1 MAIGDKIKAR
11 RKAGK
16 GLLGYMDSHKGD
28 DNGSLK
34 AGAFNM
40 KISDGLQDLI
50 GGALGIRRSS
60 IPDIQ
65 GDVIDAQERERADR
79 QAASLEERATEAPG
93 NNKILEFPLN
103 YFGQSQGFS
112 MGGAGGALHGGVDDN
127 ATAFPNS
134 IHFKSLPR
142 KNPHEVS
149 NYQKGEGNWDTTRGK
164 KRRADQKA
172 DSDAWLA
179 AEKDTYD
186 IFLHLPDKLRDD
198 VKVEYAEASGGKM
211 AQFMARMFSF
221 GSDNDAVNDMQG
233 KRNFDM
239 DEIMTSFKGM
249 MPGGDIVQ
257 KAAGYMTNPMMFQA
271 MKNVNFRS
279 YDYSFTL
286 KPTSADESE
295 RIKEIVYAFKMS
307 MLPGV
312 TGENNGIWTLPNEWA
327 INFQG
332 PISKWIDFPMT
343 AVCQSAAVDYSQYL
357 MAADSA
363 ARGRGAPSSIT
374 LTLNFIETMQLS
386 RQRYAEEVA
395 PTADRI
401 SRAGEGTQLGANF
414 YANSDVQKA
423 DNPELSA
430 EKRNSAMGI
439 LPVGPF
445 GIPIP
450 DGLTLEERY
459 FTDSEGN
466 EIPRD
471 L

>member
-60 IPDIQ
+60 IPDIA
-65 GDVIDAQERERADR
+65 GDVLATKETERAARQKANTEDR
-79 QAASLEERATEAPG
+79 AKEAPVSSRV
-93 NNKILEFPLN
+93 IEFPSN
-103 YFGQSQGFS
+103 YFRQSQQQGGGF
-112 MGGAGGALHGGVDDN
+112 
-127 ATAFPNS
+127 TASTFPNS

-142 KNPHEVS
+142 KNPMEHAASQPVDYS
-149 NYQKGEGNWDTTRGK
+149 DPDGRAAHGRAQAAMATWALNEG
-164 KRRADQKA
+164 
-172 DSDAWLA
+172 
-179 AEKDTYD
+179 DTYD

-286 KPTSADESE
+286 KPTSAAESE
-295 RIKEIVYAFKMS
+295 TIKKIVYAFKMS
-307 MLPGV
+307 MLPG
-312 TGENNGIWTLPNEWA
+312 TAGENNGIWTLPNEWA

-332 PISKWIDFPMT
+332 PIAKYIDFPLT
-343 AVCQSAAVDYSQYL
+343 AVCTSAAVDYSQYL
-357 MAADSA
+357 MAADSTGA
-363 ARGRGAPSSIT
+363 GRGAPSSIT

-401 SRAGEGTQLGANF
+401 SRAGEGTQLGENF
-414 YANSDVQKA
+414 YKDGDVRKG
-423 DNPELSA
+423 DELNPEYDGSKA
-430 EKRNSAMGI
+430 ADRERERGGTFYGDAGDTQTGSFGEVI
-439 LPVGPF
+439 GPW
-445 GIPIP
+445 I
-450 DGLTLEERY
+450 
-459 FTDSEGN
+459 S
-466 EIPRD
+466 
-471 L
+471 

>member
-1 MAIGDKIKAR
+1 MALGIGKAGRQAR
-11 RKAGK
+11 RKSRRDAR
-16 GLLGYMDSHKGD
+16 LVSSSSGD
-28 DNGSLK
+28 KNSLSS
-34 AGAFNM
+34 GAFNQ
-40 KISDGLQDLI
+40 KIQDGLQDLI

-65 GDVIDAQERERADR
+65 GDVIAAQEKERADR
-79 QAASLEERATEAPG
+79 QYAGAEERATEAPG
-93 NNKILEFPLN
+93 FNKVLEFPLN
-103 YFGQSQGFS
+103 YFGQTALGTEVCQ
-112 MGGAGGALHGGVDDN
+112 MGGGDT
-127 ATAFPNS
+127 ATIFPNS

-149 NYQKGEGNWDTTRGK
+149 NYQKGEGNWDTTKGK
-164 KRRADQKA
+164 LRRARQQIKEA
-172 DSDAWLA
+172 DWLL

-198 VKVEYAEASGGKM
+198 VKVEYSGVEGGAM

-221 GSDNDAVNDMQG
+221 GADDDAVQKMQG

-239 DEIMTSFKGM
+239 DEIMSSFKGM

-332 PISKWIDFPMT
+332 PIAKYIDFPLT

-363 ARGRGAPSSIT
+363 SRGRGAPSSIT

-386 RQRYAEEVA
+386 RQRFHGEVS
-395 PTADRI
+395 PFNPNRV

-414 YANSDVQKA
+414 YKDGDVRKG
-423 DNPELSA
+423 DELNPEYDGSKA
-430 EKRNSAMGI
+430 ADRERERGGTFYGDAGDTQTGSFGEVI
-439 LPVGPF
+439 SGSWPV
-445 GIPIP
+445 
-450 DGLTLEERY
+450 
-459 FTDSEGN
+459 
-466 EIPRD
+466 
-471 L
+471 

>member
-1 MAIGDKIKAR
+1 MALGIGKAGRQAR
-11 RKAGK
+11 RKSRRDAR
-16 GLLGYMDSHKGD
+16 LVSSSSGD
-28 DNGSLK
+28 KNSLSS
-34 AGAFNM
+34 GAFNQ
-40 KISDGLQDLI
+40 KIQDGLQDLI

-65 GDVIDAQERERADR
+65 GDVIAAQEKERADR

-93 NNKILEFPLN
+93 NNKVLEFPLN
-103 YFGQSQGFS
+103 YFGQTALGTEVCQ
-112 MGGAGGALHGGVDDN
+112 MGGGDT
-127 ATAFPNS
+127 ATIFPNS

-149 NYQKGEGNWDTTRGK
+149 NYQKGEGNWDTTKGK
-164 KRRADQKA
+164 LRRARQQIKEA
-172 DSDAWLA
+172 DWLL

-198 VKVEYAEASGGKM
+198 VKVEYAEASGGAM

-221 GSDNDAVNDMQG
+221 GADDDAVQKMQG

-239 DEIMTSFKGM
+239 DEIMSSFKGM

-343 AVCQSAAVDYSQYL
+343 AVCTSAAVDYSQYL

-363 ARGRGAPSSIT
+363 SRGRGAPSSIT

-386 RQRYAEEVA
+386 RQRFHEEVS
-395 PTADRI
+395 PQNPKRI
-401 SRAGEGTQLGANF
+401 SRAGEGTQIGANF
-414 YANSDVQKA
+414 YGGSDVQRGLVEKVNEEVETEPSN
-423 DNPELSA
+423 DIIQRYHNP
-430 EKRNSAMGI
+430 GI
-439 LPVGPF
+439 GHQ
-445 GIPIP
+445 
-450 DGLTLEERY
+450 
-459 FTDSEGN
+459 
-466 EIPRD
+466 
-471 L
+471 

>member
-60 IPDIQ
+60 IPDIA
-65 GDVIDAQERERADR
+65 GDVLATKETERAARQKANTEDR
-79 QAASLEERATEAPG
+79 AKEAPVSSRV
-93 NNKILEFPLN
+93 IEFPSN
-103 YFGQSQGFS
+103 YFRQSQQQGGGF
-112 MGGAGGALHGGVDDN
+112 
-127 ATAFPNS
+127 TASTFPNS

-142 KNPHEVS
+142 KNPMEHAAAEEEATWGPDFGPPVPAGTS
-149 NYQKGEGNWDTTRGK
+149 ARF
-164 KRRADQKA
+164 QKA
-172 DSDAWLA
+172 AWDAK
-179 AEKDTYD
+179 ESSTYD

-286 KPTSADESE
+286 KPTSAAESE
-295 RIKEIVYAFKMS
+295 TIKKIVYAFKMS
-307 MLPGV
+307 MLPG
-312 TGENNGIWTLPNEWA
+312 TAGENNGIWTLPNEWA

-332 PISKWIDFPMT
+332 PIAKYIDFPLT
-343 AVCQSAAVDYSQYL
+343 AVCTSAAVDYSQYL
-357 MAADSA
+357 MAADSTGA
-363 ARGRGAPSSIT
+363 GRGAPSSIT

-386 RQRYAEEVA
+386 RQRFAKEVS
-395 PTADRI
+395 PFQVGDSKRV
-401 SRAGEGTQLGANF
+401 SRAGEGTQLGENF
-414 YANSDVQKA
+414 YRGGDVRKGDEENLEVEVETEPSNDIIQRYH
-423 DNPELSA
+423 NP
-430 EKRNSAMGI
+430 G
-439 LPVGPF
+439 VGY
-445 GIPIP
+445 G
-450 DGLTLEERY
+450 
-459 FTDSEGN
+459 
-466 EIPRD
+466 
-471 L
+471 